1 MTDDVSAMTI
11 RHAVDSDGDAW
22 GWLAARCWA
31 DYPGSVFDRHGEL
44 RDLDRVASYF
54 TAKGGQTWSAV
65 LDERIVGTLA
75 VAPAEVGDKV
85 WEVTKVYVDPNIR
98 RRSVATTLMAVAE
111 AFVVERGG
119 DQMILWTD
127 TRFIGAHR
135 FYERKG
141 YVADGR
147 TRGLHDLSNSVE
159 YFYGK
164 RLAG

>member
-1 MTDDVSAMTI
+1 MTGDVSAKAI
-11 RHAVDSDGDAW
+11 RHAVDADGDAW

-44 RDLDRVASYF
+44 RDLDQVASYY
-54 TAKGGQTWSAV
+54 TAKGGQTWSAI
-65 LDERIVGTLA
+65 LDDRIVGTLA
-75 VAPAEVGDKV
+75 VAPSEAGGNV
-85 WEVTKVYVDPNIR
+85 WEVSKVYVDPNIR
-98 RRSVATTLMAVAE
+98 RRSIATELMAVAE

-127 TRFIGAHR
+127 TRFTGAHR

-147 TRGLHDLSNSVE
+147 TRDLYDLSNSVE
-159 YFYGK
+159 FFYRK